1 MTYLDPAGRSV
12 CSCLSHQGMVG
23 YSDDLGTVP
32 ILTGPSKMKFGS
44 TQTYPNR
51 TTSNN
56 KGLNMKHRISMLS
69 AAISASLVFSAVAG
83 TAYAADFRTA
93 KNPVEGQYI
102 VVLKNSAAALAG
114 ESNRAARVS
123 AVANDIAVSHRVQLV
138 RSFNRVLRGF
148 VVKADDNALARL
160 LVDPRVAY
168 VEEDGLVRANPTQT
182 GATWGIDRVDQ
193 RNLPLNGTYTYN
205 TTAAGVHAYIIDTG
219 LLASHSEFA
228 GRVGNGFDSVGGGTN
243 DCNGH
248 GTHVAGT
255 VGGTTW
261 GVAKGATIHPVRV
274 LDCGG
279 SGTWAGVIA
288 GIDWVAANRV
298 LPAVANMSLGGGAN
312 TSVDIAVANLTNA
325 GVTVVVAAGNN
336 SSDACGFSPARA
348 PSAITVGSTTSTDAA
363 SSFTNWGTC
372 LDIFA
377 PGSSITSAWHTGNT
391 ATNTISGT
399 SMASPHVAGAAAL
412 YLASNPSATPS
423 QVTASLL
430 ANATPNAI
438 AGIPGSGSPNR
449 MLHTLDAGNG
459 VDKLFEQTD
468 VSGKITIAVFER
480 VSPAASG
487 HNTDFAIAVPN
498 DYVVIGG
505 GGEGTSSPQ
514 GNLITASYPD
524 AGLTAWLVSTKDHI
538 NADPVQVR
546 GWAIGLKIAGLTP
559 AQVRSN
565 ISVTTATSDYAAH
578 PDVTAVLP
586 AGYVLAGGGVKVNWS
601 GAGNLATASAPSGAT
616 GWRVRSKDH
625 YTSSPSTATAYA
637 IGVNDFI
644 AGVGTISNVVNGG
657 TSGVAAHPA
666 FTQGLSWGYA
676 LSGCGAFVNWS
687 GAGNLLWQIKP
698 TSPAAGQTACAAA
711 SKDHLIS
718 APSSINSYSIGLQS
732 N

>member
-1 MTYLDPAGRSV
+1 MNV
-12 CSCLSHQGMVG
+12 
-23 YSDDLGTVP
+23 
-32 ILTGPSKMKFGS
+32 
-44 TQTYPNR
+44 
-51 TTSNN
+51 
-56 KGLNMKHRISMLS
+56 KHRLSLLS
-69 AAISASLVFSAVAG
+69 AAIGASLVLSTASG
-83 TAYAADFRTA
+83 TAFAVDFRTA
-93 KNPVEGQYI
+93 KNPVDGQYI
-102 VVLKNSAAALAG
+102 VVLKSSAATLSG
-114 ESNRAARVS
+114 ESARTARVP
-123 AVANDIAVSHRVQLV
+123 AVANEIAATHRAQLV
-138 RSFNRVLRGF
+138 RSFDRALRGF
-148 VVKADDNALARL
+148 VVKADDATLARL
-160 LVDPRVAY
+160 LADPRVAY
-168 VEEDGLVRANPTQT
+168 VEEDGYVRANPTQT

-193 RNLPLNGTYTYN
+193 RNLPLSGTYTYN
-205 TTAAGVHAYIIDTG
+205 TTAAGVHAYVIDTG

-255 VGGTTW
+255 LGGTTW
-261 GVAKGATIHPVRV
+261 GVAKGVTIHPVRV

-312 TSVDIAVANLTNA
+312 TSVDAAVANLTNA
-325 GVTVVVAAGNN
+325 GVTVAVAAGNN
-336 SSDACGFSPARA
+336 TSDACGFSPARA

-377 PGSSITSAWHTGNT
+377 PGSSITSAWYTGDT

-412 YLASNPSATPS
+412 YLADNPTATPQ

-430 ANATPNAI
+430 GNATPNVV
-438 AGIPGSGSPNR
+438 AGIPGSGSPN
-449 MLHTLDAGNG
+449 LLLFTLGTGNG
-459 VDKLFEQTD
+459 ATKLFEQTD
-468 VSGKITIAVFER
+468 ASGKITIAVFER

-487 HNTDFAIAVPN
+487 HNTDFAITVPD

-505 GGEGTSSPQ
+505 GGEGKESPQ
-514 GNLITASYPD
+514 GNLITASYPN
-524 AGLTAWLVSTKDHI
+524 AGLTAWLVSTKDHVS
-538 NADPVQVR
+538 ADPVQVR

-565 ISVTTATSDYAAH
+565 ISVTTATSAYTSY
-578 PDVTAVLP
+578 PDVTAAVP
-586 AGYVLAGGGVKVNWS
+586 AGYVLAGGGIKVNWS
-601 GAGNLATASAPSGAT
+601 GYGNLATASAPSGAT

-625 YTSSPSTATAYA
+625 QYSSPATATAYA
-637 IGVNDFI
+637 IGVNGFI
-644 AGVGTISNVVNGG
+644 GGVGTISNVVNGG
-657 TSGVAAHPA
+657 TSGVASHPA
-666 FTQGLSWGYA
+666 FTQGLTTGYA

-698 TSPAAGQTACAAA
+698 TSPAAGQTACAVA
-711 SKDHLIS
+711 SKDHNIS
-718 APSSINSYSIGLQS
+718 SPASISGYSIGLQS

>member
-1 MTYLDPAGRSV
+1 
-12 CSCLSHQGMVG
+12 
-23 YSDDLGTVP
+23 
-32 ILTGPSKMKFGS
+32 
-44 TQTYPNR
+44 
-51 TTSNN
+51 
-56 KGLNMKHRISMLS
+56 MKHRISMLS
-69 AAISASLVFSAVAG
+69 VAISASLVFSAVAG
-83 TAYAADFRTA
+83 TAYAADLLTA
-93 KNPVEGQYI
+93 ERPVKGQYI
-102 VVLKNSAAALAG
+102 VVLKDSAAALAG
-114 ESNRAARVS
+114 ESNRAASVS
-123 AVANDIAVSHRVQLV
+123 AVANDIATSHRAQLV

-148 VVKADDNALARL
+148 VVTADDNALARL
-160 LVDPRVAY
+160 LDDPRVAY
-168 VEEDGLVRANPTQT
+168 VEENGLVRANPTQT
-182 GATWGIDRVDQ
+182 DATWGIDRVDQ
-193 RNLPLNGTYTYN
+193 RNLPLNGTYTNN

-228 GRVGNGFDSVGGGTN
+228 GRVGIGFDSVGGGTN

-261 GVAKGATIHPVRV
+261 GVAKGVTIHPVRV
-274 LDCGG
+274 LDCAG
-279 SGTWAGVIA
+279 SGTWADVIA

-312 TSVDIAVANLTNA
+312 TSVDTAVANLTNA
-325 GVTVVVAAGNN
+325 GVTVAVSAGNN
-336 SSDACGFSPARA
+336 SSDACGSSPARA

-377 PGSSITSAWHTGNT
+377 PGSSITSAWHTSNT
-391 ATNTISGT
+391 ATHTISGT

-412 YLASNPSATPS
+412 YLASNPSATPA

-430 ANATPNAI
+430 ANATQNVVAD
-438 AGIPGSGSPNR
+438 IPGWGSPNR
-449 MLHTLDAGNG
+449 MLYTLDADNG
-459 VDKLFEQTD
+459 MLFEQTD
-468 VSGKITIAVFER
+468 VSGKITIAVFGR
-480 VSPAASG
+480 VSPAASS

-505 GGEGTSSPQ
+505 GGEGSSSTY
-514 GNLITASYPD
+514 GNLITASYPN
-524 AGLTAWLVSTKDHI
+524 AGLTAWLVSTKDHDD
-538 NADPVQVR
+538 ADPVRVR

-565 ISVTTATSDYAAH
+565 ISVTTATSAYAAH

-586 AGYVLAGGGVKVNWS
+586 AGYVLAGGGIKVNWS
-601 GAGNLATASAPSGAT
+601 GAGNLATASAPSDAT

-625 YTSSPSTATAYA
+625 GTSSPATATAYA
-637 IGVNDFI
+637 IGINSFI

-666 FTQGLSWGYA
+666 FTQGLSEGYA

-698 TSPAAGQTACAAA
+698 TSPGDGQTACTVA
-711 SKDHLIS
+711 SKDHRWS
-718 APSSINSYSIGLQS
+718 SQSSITGYSIGLQS